1 MKTSPDACPWG
12 PKVFIIGTM
21 DPVRIQRIRQA
32 LEALTSPGVA
42 KEALLE
48 SLKVLDS
55 EVSQANSGLP
65 GDLDHYL
72 RRRSYEKALVFLNG
86 GTPGAGTCGRG
97 V

>member
-1 MKTSPDACPWG
+1 
-12 PKVFIIGTM
+12 M

-55 EVSQANSGLP
+55 EISQANSGLP

-72 RRRSYEKALVFLNG
+72 RRRSYEKALAFLNG

-97 V
+97 A

>member
-1 MKTSPDACPWG
+1 
-12 PKVFIIGTM
+12 M

-55 EVSQANSGLP
+55 EVSQVNSGLP

-72 RRRSYEKALVFLNG
+72 RRRSYEKALAFLNG
-86 GTPGAGTCGRG
+86 GAPGAGTCGRG
-97 V
+97 A

>member
-1 MKTSPDACPWG
+1 
-12 PKVFIIGTM
+12 M

-48 SLKVLDS
+48 SIKVLDT
-55 EVSQANSGLP
+55 EVSLANSGLP

-86 GTPGAGTCGRG
+86 GAPGAGTCGRG
-97 V
+97 A

>member
-1 MKTSPDACPWG
+1 
-12 PKVFIIGTM
+12 M

-55 EVSQANSGLP
+55 EVSLANSGLP

-97 V
+97 A

>member
-1 MKTSPDACPWG
+1 
-12 PKVFIIGTM
+12 M

-32 LEALTSPGVA
+32 LEALTSPGVE

-55 EVSQANSGLP
+55 EVSLANSGLP

-86 GTPGAGTCGRG
+86 GAPGAGTCGRG
-97 V
+97 A

>member
-1 MKTSPDACPWG
+1 
-12 PKVFIIGTM
+12 M

-48 SLKVLDS
+48 SLKVLDT
-55 EVSQANSGLP
+55 EVSQVNSGLP

-72 RRRSYEKALVFLNG
+72 RRRSYEKALAFLNG

-97 V
+97 A

>member
-1 MKTSPDACPWG
+1 
-12 PKVFIIGTM
+12 M

-55 EVSQANSGLP
+55 EVSLANSGLP

-86 GTPGAGTCGRG
+86 GAPGAGTCGRG
-97 V
+97 A

>member
-1 MKTSPDACPWG
+1 
-12 PKVFIIGTM
+12 M

-55 EVSQANSGLP
+55 EVSQAKYGLP
-65 GDLDHYL
+65 GDLDHYQ
-72 RRRSYEKALVFLNG
+72 RRRSNEKAVVFLNG

>member
-1 MKTSPDACPWG
+1 
-12 PKVFIIGTM
+12 M

-48 SLKVLDS
+48 SLKVLDT
-55 EVSQANSGLP
+55 EVSLANSGLP

-86 GTPGAGTCGRG
+86 GAPGAGTCGRG
-97 V
+97 A

>member
-1 MKTSPDACPWG
+1 
-12 PKVFIIGTM
+12 M

-55 EVSQANSGLP
+55 EVSLANSGLP

-86 GTPGAGTCGRG
+86 GTPGAGSCGRG
-97 V
+97 A

>member
-1 MKTSPDACPWG
+1 
-12 PKVFIIGTM
+12 M

-32 LEALTSPGVA
+32 LEALTSPEVG

-48 SLKVLDS
+48 SLKVLDT
-55 EVSQANSGLP
+55 EVSLANSGLP

-86 GTPGAGTCGRG
+86 GAPGAGTCGRG
-97 V
+97 A

>member
-1 MKTSPDACPWG
+1 
-12 PKVFIIGTM
+12 M